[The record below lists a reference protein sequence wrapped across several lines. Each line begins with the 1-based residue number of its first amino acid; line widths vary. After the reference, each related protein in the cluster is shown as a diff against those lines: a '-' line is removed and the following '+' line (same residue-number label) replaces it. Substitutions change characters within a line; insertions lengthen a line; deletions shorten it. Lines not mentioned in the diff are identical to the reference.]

1 MRISNHLT
9 SLRVW
14 LGLLC
19 LGCALFNSACA
30 QDEDAANNS
39 SQHHGHRGGGGG
51 GRYGHGEGQ
60 GQGQGG
66 RFDQPNPY
74 GSPSP
79 VPGE

>member
-1 MRISNHLT
+1 MRISDHLT

-30 QDEDAANNS
+30 NDEDAANDP
-39 SQHHGHRGGGGG
+39 SQHQRHHGGGG
-51 GRYGHGEGQ
+51 GRYGRGEGQ
-60 GQGQGG
+60 GQGGLI
-66 RFDQPNPY
+66 DQANPY
-74 GSPSP
+74 SSPSR

>member
-1 MRISNHLT
+1 MRISDHLT

-30 QDEDAANNS
+30 NDEDATNDP
-39 SQHHGHRGGGGG
+39 SQHQRHHGGGG
-51 GRYGHGEGQ
+51 GRYGRGEGQ
-60 GQGQGG
+60 GQGEMI
-66 RFDQPNPY
+66 DQANPY
-74 GSPSP
+74 SSPSR

>member
-39 SQHHGHRGGGGG
+39 SQHHGHRGGSGG
-51 GRYGHGEGQ
+51 GRYGHGEEQ
-60 GQGQGG
+60 EQGG
-66 RFDQPNPY
+66 RLDQLNPF